1 MWKAR
6 SPSSVW
12 WISWSTWTTAVLLLL
27 LATRHHFAFKRCL
40 CTKPFFERQ
49 KQICLDCMKR
59 AVSLSLTHVRR
70 PASCATYVWCAP
82 LQHFRLNYLKINHLY
97 AIYWPTDCHSVKTAL
112 STSSA
117 TLGLNVDATTH
128 STAISQC
135 ISSKVCSISCHW
147 RIFPVDEIVAQLY
160 LKIRLHH
167 HLEKTHAQPS
177 HDGHKQS

>member
-1 MWKAR
+1 MYEAIFRKTEANLLGLHET
-6 SPSSVW
+6 SGKP
-12 WISWSTWTTAVLLLL
+12 VLD
-27 LATRHHFAFKRCL
+27 TCKKTCVL
-40 CTKPFFERQ
+40 CY
-49 KQICLDCMKR
+49 
-59 AVSLSLTHVRR
+59 V
-70 PASCATYVWCAP
+70 TYVWCAP

-97 AIYWPTDCHSVKTAL
+97 AIYWPTDCHFVKTAL